1 MKKINLIGLSVL
13 AIATSAMLFSCT
25 KNESR
30 VAPAAAEEVLDITKA
45 DASVVVSLEM
55 EGPAES
61 AQPSTKAQA
70 ASIHDD
76 SKNSLQVFIFDAVT
90 KKRENSAYV
99 ASGSSATLSSFKGS
113 KIIWAI
119 VNYPGQLMA
128 DTEAQLCAL
137 TSNLSQNSLSNFIM
151 SGYKTETIAGVNQAV
166 SVKVQR
172 LASRIRV
179 DKFVKNFAENDLK
192 DYTLTL
198 KEIYLKNVSGDAR
211 MDSSF
216 DISKPETFRTEA
228 NTYEPIVWYSKVNKA
243 AVDAE
248 VASVKS
254 LSYVGGLNVVAI
266 EDNAIDDSTPNNVD
280 QFLFMYPNN
289 VTYDETLADPWSPR
303 KTRLV
308 VHCQLQKGAGPA
320 EDSYYVF
327 NVPSQTDNS
336 KITIRNKTY
345 IIPRITISM
354 RGKAN
359 DNDDTLTD
367 PTFATIDTI
376 VEDWTGEE
384 SYNYTM

>member
-30 VAPAAAEEVLDITKA
+30 VAPAADEEVLDITKA

-55 EGPAES
+55 AGTAE
-61 AQPSTKAQA
+61 PGTKAIA
-70 ASIHDD
+70 TSISD
-76 SKNSLQVFIFDAVT
+76 SDKHSLQVFIFDAT
-90 KKRENSAYV
+90 SGKRENSAYV

-113 KIIWAI
+113 KRIWAI

-151 SGYKTETIAGVNQAV
+151 SGYKTVEIAGVNQAV
-166 SVKVQR
+166 SVDVHR
-172 LASRIRV
+172 LASRIRI
-179 DKFVKNFAENDLK
+179 DKFVKNTAENDLK
-192 DYTLTL
+192 DYTIIL
-198 KEIYLKNVSGDAR
+198 KEVYLKNVSGDAR

-216 DISKPETFRTEA
+216 DISNATTKRIDGNSYQPT
-228 NTYEPIVWYSKVNKA
+228 IWYSKLNKA

-248 VASVKS
+248 NANVKA
-254 LSYVGGLNVVAI
+254 LTYVGGLNVTAI
-266 EDNAIDDSTPNNVD
+266 EDDLIDASTPNNVE

-289 VTYDETLADPWSPR
+289 MTTDETEDVADPFLPR

-308 VHCQLQKGAGPA
+308 VHCTLQKGSAPA

-327 NVPSQTDNS
+327 NVPSQTDNT
-336 KITIRNKTY
+336 KYTIRNKTY

-354 RGKAN
+354 KGKPN

-367 PTFATIDTI
+367 PTFATIDPAI
-376 VEDWTGEE
+376 VNWTGEE